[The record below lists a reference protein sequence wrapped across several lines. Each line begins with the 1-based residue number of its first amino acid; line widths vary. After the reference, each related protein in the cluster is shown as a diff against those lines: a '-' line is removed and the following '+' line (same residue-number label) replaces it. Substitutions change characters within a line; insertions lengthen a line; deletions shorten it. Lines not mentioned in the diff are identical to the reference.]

1 MDKFS
6 EANLSVPDSSV
17 NTRWSASQ
25 SGPPAYPGSSTTPS
39 NAATSQTDADRAEL
53 LELRHM
59 YRNSTLQPSGQ
70 SYTASSVYSSVSDA
84 TSMSIT
90 HNPGDG
96 GLRMIDPIPK
106 HNPYS
111 LPLKGFR
118 TKKYNPDKKAPGWH
132 KDYKMQCQTAPQ
144 WQFLTDLHQLREQN
158 CDCGYDMH
166 LPVPPSLC
174 ANSPTHIRNDAQGR
188 RILKDQPYNRG
199 NCKPITTGDWD
210 AFIDT
215 LDPLILGDKTLRT
228 DDQNTLDA
236 KPQDELELPSR
247 ANHEQREAISARN
260 LEIRSNNGE
269 LLRRQKTIRIVVR
282 ATVFMIANIV

>member
-17 NTRWSASQ
+17 HTQWSAGQ

-39 NAATSQTDADRAEL
+39 NAATSQTAADQAEL

-144 WQFLTDLHQLREQN
+144 WQFLSDLHQLREQN

-166 LPVPPSLC
+166 LPVPSSLC
-174 ANSPTHIRNDAQGR
+174 ADSQTHTRNDAQGR

-199 NCKPITTGDWD
+199 KRITTGDWD
-210 AFIDT
+210 AFNDT
-215 LDPLILGDKTLRT
+215 LDPLSEC
-228 DDQNTLDA
+228 QF
-236 KPQDELELPSR
+236 LPACPFS
-247 ANHEQREAISARN
+247 
-260 LEIRSNNGE
+260 
-269 LLRRQKTIRIVVR
+269 
-282 ATVFMIANIV
+282 